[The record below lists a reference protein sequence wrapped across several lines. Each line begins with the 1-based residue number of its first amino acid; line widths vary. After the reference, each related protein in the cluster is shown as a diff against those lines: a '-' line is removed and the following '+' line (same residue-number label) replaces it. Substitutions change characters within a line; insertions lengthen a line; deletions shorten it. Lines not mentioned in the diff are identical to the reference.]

1 MAVKPFPTGLPSG
14 VHLDDLKDQA
24 KTLLKAVGAGEP
36 FALERTKPYFDDA
49 SSLTLQRAQ
58 LVIAREHGFIS
69 WRKMKSFVEAR
80 DEMLANPLPDGG
92 RPEAKD
98 QVERRLGLARR
109 MASALLEILK
119 PDRSTRYCS
128 FCFKSQHDAFKFI
141 AGTGVFICD
150 ACVRLCSRIVADDT
164 TAGMGGGDEA
174 ALQCSFCRKR
184 AREVRTFIQSSA
196 DNICNECVELCVEI
210 IEQGAKTSRPQDLD
224 DMIARGREA
233 VSGGADERTVL
244 QLSGLLTSRM
254 AQSDTPQE
262 VKAYFDEA
270 FDHLDGLIREERRL
284 DRTTPSA
291 FTARAHIFGGTIQ
304 LLKTGGHLSPD
315 QMRRVSE
322 LLDEADERFSDVAG
336 ADIVTSDLRGLLA
349 DDSR

>member
-36 FALERTKPYFDDA
+36 FALERIKPYFDDA
-49 SSLTLQRAQ
+49 ASLTLQRAQ
-58 LVIAREHGFIS
+58 LVIARERGFSS
-69 WRKMKSFVEAR
+69 WRKTKAFIEAR
-80 DEMLANPLPDGG
+80 DEMLANPLPEGG
-92 RPEAKD
+92 RAETEG
-98 QVERRLGLARR
+98 QVERRLGLAHR

-128 FCFKSQHDAFKFI
+128 FCFKSQHEAFKFI

-150 ACVRLCSRIVADDT
+150 ACVRLCSRIVADDAT
-164 TAGMGGGDEA
+164 TGIRGGDA
-174 ALQCSFCRKR
+174 PALQCSFCHKR

-196 DNICNECVELCVEI
+196 DNICNECVELCMEI

-233 VSGGADERTVL
+233 VSRGADEHTVL

-254 AQSDTPQE
+254 TSSDSPLTF
-262 VKAYFDEA
+262 KAYFDEA
-270 FDHLDGLIREERRL
+270 FDHLDRLIREDRRR

-291 FTARAHIFGGTIQ
+291 FTARAHIFGATIQ
-304 LLKTGGHLSPD
+304 LLKSGGQLSPD

-336 ADIVTSDLRGLLA
+336 ADILTSGLRGLLA
-349 DDSR
+349 DDAG

>member
-36 FALERTKPYFDDA
+36 FALERIKPYFDDA

-58 LVIAREHGFIS
+58 LVIAREHGFSS
-69 WRKMKSFVEAR
+69 WRKTKAFIEAR

-98 QVERRLGLARR
+98 QVERRLGLAHR
-109 MASALLEILK
+109 MASALLEVLK

-128 FCFKSQHDAFKFI
+128 FCFKSQHEAYKFI

-164 TAGMGGGDEA
+164 TTGIRGGDEA

-210 IEQGAKTSRPQDLD
+210 VEQGIKTSRRQDLD

-233 VSGGADERTVL
+233 VSRGADKDAAMELGRL
-244 QLSGLLTSRM
+244 LLTRIASLD
-254 AQSDTPQE
+254 SPQE
-262 VKAYFDEA
+262 AQAYFGEA
-270 FDHLDGLIREERRL
+270 FDHIDRAIRQERRQ
-284 DRTTPSA
+284 DRTTPPA
-291 FTARAHIFGGTIQ
+291 FTAWAVIFGGTIHF
-304 LLKTGGHLSPD
+304 LKSGGRLSPD

-322 LLDEADERFSDVAG
+322 LLDEAGERFSDVVD
-336 ADIVTSDLRGLLA
+336 ADILTSDLRELLA
-349 DDSR
+349 DDSG